1 MITVNEAHAILESL
15 AKKIVLDIEYID
27 IKNCV
32 GRTLATDI
40 CSYDDI
46 PQYNKSAVD
55 GYAIKSDVL
64 DSIPKTLK
72 LDYRVSIKD
81 GLEANIDTNNC
92 VYVPTGAIV
101 PLGYDA
107 MVMIEDTVLEGG
119 MVTINK
125 KVPSGNLIVFKG
137 DDFKKDEL
145 CLKKDTL
152 ITPFVVTSLAFFGLS
167 KVPVYKK
174 IKVSI
179 ISTGD
184 ELVEIDNKK
193 RIFDVRDI
201 NSHTIQSLCESLHM
215 EVVNTYL
222 VKDDIDALRETVDR
236 AKNES
241 DFVFL
246 SGGSSVGL
254 RDFTFDVLSE
264 ISEVLINGIM
274 MKPGKPTIV
283 SKSAEGKMFFGLP
296 GHPMSTTIVF
306 KILVEPFVKKIYGV
320 YKNELPLK
328 ATVTKKCTR
337 ALDKETYQ
345 MVKLFS
351 EDSKIYA
358 EPIFT
363 NSGFVSTMQNAE
375 GYFII
380 PLERN
385 LVETGT
391 IVDIYRF

>member
-1 MITVNEAHAILESL
+1 MITVNDAHSILENL
-15 AKKIVLDIEYID
+15 AKEIVLDIEYID
-27 IKNCV
+27 IKDCV
-32 GRTLATDI
+32 GRALAMDI
-40 CSYDDI
+40 YSYDDI

-55 GYAIKSDVL
+55 GYAVASEVL
-64 DSIPKTLK
+64 DNIPKTLK
-72 LDYRVSIKD
+72 LDYKVSIKD
-81 GLEANIDTNNC
+81 GLNEKIDINNC
-92 VYVPTGAIV
+92 VYVPTGAMV
-101 PLGYDA
+101 PNGYDA
-107 MVMIEDTVLEGG
+107 MVMIEDTVLEGDL
-119 MVTINK
+119 VTINK
-125 KVPSGNLIVFKG
+125 KAPKGNLIVFKG

-152 ITPFVVTSLAFFGLS
+152 ITPFVVTSLGFFGMS
-167 KVPVYKK
+167 KVPVYRK

-184 ELVEIDNKK
+184 ELVDIDNKK

-201 NSHTIQSLCESLHM
+201 NSYTVRSLCESLHM

-222 VKDDIDALRETVDR
+222 VKDDIEEFRKTVNK

-264 ISEVLINGIM
+264 ISEICINGIM

-283 SKSAEGKMFFGLP
+283 SKSSDGKLFFGLP

-306 KILVEPFVKKIYGV
+306 KILVEPFIKKIYGI
-320 YKNELPLK
+320 YKNEIPLK
-328 ATVTKKCTR
+328 AILKNDCKR
-337 ALDKETYQ
+337 AFGKETYQ
-345 MVKLFS
+345 MTKLYCENGETF
-351 EDSKIYA
+351 A

-380 PLERN
+380 PLEKN
-385 LVETGT
+385 EVQKGT